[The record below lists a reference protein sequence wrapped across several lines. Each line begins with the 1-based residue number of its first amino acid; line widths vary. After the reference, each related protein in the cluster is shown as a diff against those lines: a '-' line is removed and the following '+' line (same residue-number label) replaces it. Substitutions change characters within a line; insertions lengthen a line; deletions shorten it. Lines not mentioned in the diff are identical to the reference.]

1 MCSSER
7 TAGPNIAQND
17 IEESKYNTNSEGVE
31 RERIL
36 SLEGQAAELS
46 DRVAAYEQAEMLRKV
61 SEDDIIQGSA
71 EDRASKCYDED
82 IESYKARLREAFRI
96 KAEANANAEKKY
108 EAERRKLEAE
118 KRELEEEKREVAD
131 EKSSL
136 KLEAHGLQLKTDSVN
151 AAVKRLAADKTRFDE
166 QKSELIKG
174 VEAKYAKILEERDL
188 MFRRR
193 VEEVRNSL
201 NAQMVEAEVS
211 VLESF
216 KRLVASVGG
225 PAEEQERAIAELK
238 LTMSEM
244 TAKSVSGLVES
255 AKKLQKSS
263 RSKDRHIRYCL
274 RKLFGSTSEKVHD
287 DEVLSLVDSVLEG
300 NGLEVGDKLLKEYKS
315 AKEVVVRVKSLMELK
330 RLAKESERPKD
341 TGEDDPESECQMVDA
356 AYLRSLPQHGAPVV
370 LYPKEYLKDPSRYVE
385 IRKQSGRVAHYELV
399 LTPEKHE
406 AMRYELPV
414 FVERGNPDAVPI
426 QAKVEDYRPYSK
438 IFASPE
444 LVARW
449 RWNASRIAIR
459 YIPRRSAMSETA
471 SASPVS

>member
-1 MCSSER
+1 M
-7 TAGPNIAQND
+7 
-17 IEESKYNTNSEGVE
+17 
-31 RERIL
+31 
-36 SLEGQAAELS
+36 
-46 DRVAAYEQAEMLRKV
+46 
-61 SEDDIIQGSA
+61 
-71 EDRASKCYDED
+71 
-82 IESYKARLREAFRI
+82 
-96 KAEANANAEKKY
+96 
-108 EAERRKLEAE
+108 
-118 KRELEEEKREVAD
+118 
-131 EKSSL
+131 
-136 KLEAHGLQLKTDSVN
+136 N

-166 QKSELIKG
+166 QKSELIKC

-188 MFRRR
+188 MFQRR

-201 NAQMVEAEVS
+201 NAQMMEAEVS

-216 KRLVASVGG
+216 KRLVASAGG

-238 LTMSEM
+238 STISEM

-274 RKLFGSTSEKVHD
+274 RKLFGSTSEKLHD

-300 NGLEVGDKLLKEYKS
+300 NGLEVSDKLLKEYKS
-315 AKEVVVRVKSLMELK
+315 AKEVVVRVNSLMELK

-341 TGEDDPESECQMVDA
+341 TGEDDPESECRMVDA
-356 AYLRSLPQHGAPVV
+356 AYLSSLPQHGAPVV

-385 IRKQSGRVAHYELV
+385 IKKQTGRDAHYELV

-414 FVERGNPDAVPI
+414 FVEKGNLDAVPI
-426 QAKVEDYRPYSK
+426 QAKVEDYHPYPKS
-438 IFASPE
+438 FASPE
-444 LVARW
+444 LVGKM